1 MTKGQ
6 NKLDLIDDFVIAEIL
21 AMTDEDAVA
30 EAGEADSAASTGVVR
45 KAQLAAGKKR
55 YEQIQADLRAARLPA
70 NVVSIDRAKQR
81 AEWSAIVAKDA
92 ALTGKLTL
100 AARNKAEGEDHDGIL
115 DDLAELEAFI
125 PPSTTAAAT
134 AVSHAEHVLQE
145 LGIAEPKDIDVE
157 VIAWHL
163 GAKVKFRAL
172 SDCEARIVGR
182 DNHAVISVDE
192 KKPFERQRFSV
203 GHELGHWHHHRG
215 RCLICRSE
223 DIGNARQSAA
233 AEKIADLYAADLLL
247 PRYIFEPF
255 ISSFNTLSVKVLREI
270 KANFCVSLTAAALR
284 AIDISAFPAMIVCHN
299 QAGRRWFKPSPLIPG
314 RWFPRNELD
323 PESFAF
329 DMLFGSA
336 KEPPHPRRVKA
347 DKWFSESDASKYHV
361 QEHSFALPANEVA
374 TLLILDDK
382 DMLKQE
388 RAGIW

>member
-6 NKLDLIDDFVIAEIL
+6 NKLDLIDDFMIAEIL
-21 AMTDEDAVA
+21 AMNDEDAVA
-30 EAGEADSAASTGVVR
+30 AAGEADIAASAGIVR
-45 KAQLAAGKKR
+45 RAKLAAGKKR
-55 YEQIQADLRAARLPA
+55 YEQIQSDLRAARLPA

-81 AEWSAIVAKDA
+81 AAWSAIVAKDA
-92 ALTGKLTL
+92 ALIGKLTL
-100 AARNKAEGEDHDGIL
+100 AARNKTEGEDQDGIL

-125 PPSTTAAAT
+125 RPSTPTAT
-134 AVSHAEHVLQE
+134 TEVSHPEHVLQE
-145 LGIAEPKDIDVE
+145 LGISEPNDIDVE
-157 VIAWHL
+157 VIAWHI

-182 DNHAVISVDE
+182 ANHAVISVDD

-223 DIGNARQSAA
+223 DIGNARQSTA
-233 AEKIADLYAADLLL
+233 AEKTADLYAADLLL

-255 ISSFNTLSVKVLREI
+255 MTSFNTLSVKVLREI

-299 QAGRRWFKPSPLIPG
+299 QAGRRWFKPSPLIPS

-329 DMLFGSA
+329 DMLFGCA
-336 KEPPHPRRVKA
+336 RETPHPRRVKA
-347 DKWFSESDASKYHV
+347 DKWFSESDASRYDV
-361 QEHSFALPANEVA
+361 QEHSFALPGNEVA
-374 TLLILDDK
+374 TLLVLDDE
-382 DMLKQE
+382 DMLKKE

>member
-6 NKLDLIDDFVIAEIL
+6 NRLNLIDDFVIAEIL
-21 AMTDEDAVA
+21 AMTDEDAVV
-30 EAGEADSAASTGVVR
+30 EAGEADIGASAGVVR
-45 KAQLAAGKKR
+45 NAQLVAGRRR

-81 AEWSAIVAKDA
+81 AKWSAIVATDA
-92 ALTGKLTL
+92 ALTEKLTL
-100 AARNKAEGEDHDGIL
+100 AARNKTEGEDHDGIL

-125 PPSTTAAAT
+125 RPSTAKASTK
-134 AVSHAEHVLQE
+134 VSHAEHVLQE
-145 LGIAEPKDIDVE
+145 LGISQPKDIDIE

-182 DNHAVISVDE
+182 DNHAVISVDD

-223 DIGNARQSAA
+223 DIGNARQVTA

-255 ISSFNTLSVKVLREI
+255 MTSFTTLSVKVLREI
-270 KANFCVSLTAAALR
+270 KANFRVSLTAAALR

-299 QAGRRWFKPSPLIPG
+299 QAGRRWFKPSPLIPS

-323 PESFAF
+323 PESYAF
-329 DMLFGSA
+329 DMLFGGA
-336 KEPPHPRRVKA
+336 NEPPHPRRVKA
-347 DKWFSESDASKYHV
+347 DKWFCESDANRYHV
-361 QEHSFALPANEVA
+361 QEHSFALPGNEVA
-374 TLLILDDK
+374 TLLVLDDK
-382 DMLKQE
+382 DMLNQGRE
-388 RAGIW
+388 GIW